1 MEEGGFLEEALE
13 IPQKIDE
20 AGKQAEAEAAES
32 ESGLGRGTWG
42 PVGQETT
49 QSVCVGAMEGE
60 LPADS
65 GKRTECLNVF
75 LHLKI
80 LCFSG

>member
-20 AGKQAEAEAAES
+20 AGKQAEAEAAELGY
-32 ESGLGRGTWG
+32 GLGRGTWG

-49 QSVCVGAMEGE
+49 QSVWGGSGGGA
-60 LPADS
+60 S
-65 GKRTECLNVF
+65 CQQW
-75 LHLKI
+75 
-80 LCFSG
+80 

>member
-20 AGKQAEAEAAES
+20 AGKQAEAEAAEL

-49 QSVCVGAMEGE
+49 QSGGGPMEGE
-60 LPADS
+60 LPANS

-75 LHLKI
+75 SHLKI